1 MSARAPIC
9 ERTHGL
15 PVESGGD
22 LLRRGAALA
31 KDDRLRAVSR
41 DADEARRPV
50 GERVDR
56 DTSRDELGVTRA
68 VERGELVHHVREV
81 AGGRLR
87 ALHDGDV
94 LAVDENLDGV
104 LGHDALLRSIV
115 RDV

>member
-15 PVESGGD
+15 PSELRGD

-31 KDDRLRAVSR
+31 QDHHLAAVAWE
-41 DADEARRPV
+41 ADETRRPV

-81 AGGRLR
+81 TGGRLR

-94 LAVDENLDGV
+94 LAVDENL
-104 LGHDALLRSIV
+104 
-115 RDV
+115 